1 MATVTISKK
10 EYRDLLDKKLRYEY
24 LRGLLK
30 EDIFSPPPIKNI
42 KVVIKSFRETGRYNQ
57 KFLKS
62 LERGL
67 KRSSHFKS

>member
-1 MATVTISKK
+1 MAKVAISKK
-10 EYRDLLDKKLRYEY
+10 EYQDLLDKKLRYDY
-24 LRGLLK
+24 LKELLK

-42 KVVIKSFRETGRYNQ
+42 KVTIKAFKETGRYNE

-67 KRSSHFKS
+67 KRSSHFRS